1 MSCAS
6 SGFGSSRASSQTE
19 SAGRGSACNGCAGQ
33 KGTNVHGCE
42 WIPNGCARI
51 CMTVNSASEDCGHFM
66 TLPDSALQ
74 YLSLYHW
81 HLWFLLRKVSM
92 ECCSLQRVTGRREQ
106 LQSDSQPLTIFNPTW
121 LLEMDQNSVNQRPEA
136 YITTLIPNGS
146 GMISKPIL
154 PRPVGQFPLLAA
166 QAHLPGQL
174 HTTYGCKYMQH
185 QGFD

>member
-1 MSCAS
+1 M
-6 SGFGSSRASSQTE
+6 
-19 SAGRGSACNGCAGQ
+19 
-33 KGTNVHGCE
+33 
-42 WIPNGCARI
+42 
-51 CMTVNSASEDCGHFM
+51 
-66 TLPDSALQ
+66 
-74 YLSLYHW
+74 
-81 HLWFLLRKVSM
+81 
-92 ECCSLQRVTGRREQ
+92 TGRREQ

-121 LLEMDQNSVNQRPEA
+121 LLEMDQNGVNQRPEA

-174 HTTYGCKYMQH
+174 HTTYGCKHMQH

>member
-42 WIPNGCARI
+42 WIPMDVHGFAWPWI
-51 CMTVNSASEDCGHFM
+51 QHLKTVDISWH
-66 TLPDSALQ
+66 
-74 YLSLYHW
+74 YLTAPYNIYHSIIDIYDFFW
-81 HLWFLLRKVSM
+81 GRFLWSR
-92 ECCSLQRVTGRREQ
+92 SLQRVTGRREQ

-121 LLEMDQNSVNQRPEA
+121 LLKMDQNGVNQRPEA

-174 HTTYGCKYMQH
+174 HTTYGCKHMQH